1 MSLGL
6 ATVNENARSA
16 LDCGGSTP
24 PWNNAEEEEQGGVEP
39 PQSKVPSAHSF
50 SKRRP
55 PRGRAAKASKS
66 KGKVQRQKSKMRDSL
81 AVTVGIVRS

>member
-6 ATVNENARSA
+6 STVNENARSA

-24 PWNNAEEEEQGGVEP
+24 PWNNAKEEEQGGVEP

-50 SKRRP
+50 S
-55 PRGRAAKASKS
+55 GQQAAEPSATACL
-66 KGKVQRQKSKMRDSL
+66 MRNKKIAQSS
-81 AVTVGIVRS
+81 ARY

>member
-24 PWNNAEEEEQGGVEP
+24 PWNKAGGEDQGGVEP
-39 PQSKVPSAHSF
+39 PQSKAPSATLILMT
-50 SKRRP
+50 
-55 PRGRAAKASKS
+55 A
-66 KGKVQRQKSKMRDSL
+66 RDSSL
-81 AVTVGIVRS
+81 RKLHALQLTSRLED